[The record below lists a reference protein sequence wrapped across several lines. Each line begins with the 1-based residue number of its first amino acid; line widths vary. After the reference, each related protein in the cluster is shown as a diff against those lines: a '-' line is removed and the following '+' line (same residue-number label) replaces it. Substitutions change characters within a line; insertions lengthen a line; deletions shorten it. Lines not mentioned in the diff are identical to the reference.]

1 MNRGVVS
8 SVSSWWSLLVVLDG
22 CAVAHAYIGARGAA
36 QDVIGAI
43 SAAAHS
49 LPGRPF
55 GRQRGPGARR
65 ARLDIR
71 SGGLAAIGEVVGQAA
86 WVSSSRS
93 MWNARLPIFRATV
106 SVAGFA
112 PAWPRA
118 RTYSS

>member
-1 MNRGVVS
+1 MPVMLG
-8 SVSSWWSLLVVLDG
+8 G
-22 CAVAHAYIGARGAA
+22 CTVAHAYIGARYAA

-43 SAAAHS
+43 GAAAHS

-71 SGGLAAIGEVVGQAA
+71 SGGLAAVGEVVGHAA
-86 WVSSSRS
+86 CVSSSRS
-93 MWNARLPIFRATV
+93 VWNARLPIFLATV

-112 PAWPRA
+112 PA
-118 RTYSS
+118 